1 MDNDRLVAL
10 GLLKYMVDAG
20 GVDFTLGWLVEKSG
34 VTERE
39 IGWGLRVLEEWNAVV
54 VTREPLGERPRVV
67 SVRLSE
73 ATAYRIYREIFGH
86 GPPS

>member
-1 MDNDRLVAL
+1 
-10 GLLKYMVDAG
+10 
-20 GVDFTLGWLVEKSG
+20 

-39 IGWGLRVLEEWNAVV
+39 IEWGLGVLEEWNAVV

-67 SVRLSE
+67 SVRLLE
-73 ATAYRIYREIFGH
+73 ERAYGVYREIFGH

>member
-1 MDNDRLVAL
+1 MDNDRLIAL
-10 GLLKYMVDAG
+10 GLLKFMVDAG
-20 GVDFTLGWLVEKSG
+20 GVDFSLGWLVEKSG

-39 IGWGLRVLEEWNAVV
+39 IERGLRVLEEWNAVV
-54 VTREPLGERPRVV
+54 VTREPLSERPRVV

-73 ATAYRIYREIFGH
+73 ERAYGVYREIFGH